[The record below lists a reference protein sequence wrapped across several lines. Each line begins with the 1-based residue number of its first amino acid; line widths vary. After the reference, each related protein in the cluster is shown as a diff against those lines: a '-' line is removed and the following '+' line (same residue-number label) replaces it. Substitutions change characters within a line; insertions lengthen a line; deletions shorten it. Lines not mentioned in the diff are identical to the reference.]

1 MRESEPLTDRER
13 KTLLAIARASLES
26 NVKSQA
32 KPETGHLDLTAAL
45 QEARGAFVTLTIRGR
60 LRGCIGYVEPIKPL
74 WEAVLENAANAALRD
89 PRFGAVTPSELDSIH
104 IEISA
109 MSPLRPVTDP
119 SHIEVGRHGVMLTSG
134 FHRGLLLPQV
144 AVEYG
149 WNSDE
154 FLAHTCRKAGL
165 PKDAWKDAGA
175 IIEVFSAEVF
185 AGGYAP

>member
-1 MRESEPLTDRER
+1 MHESEPLTCSER

-26 NVKSQA
+26 HVKNGA
-32 KPETGHLDLTAAL
+32 RPDTGHLDLTAAL

-74 WEAVLENAANAALRD
+74 WEAVVENAANAALRD
-89 PRFGAVTPSELDSIH
+89 PRFGSVTPGELSSIQ

-109 MSPLRPVTDP
+109 MSPLRPVTDH
-119 SHIEVGRHGVMLTSG
+119 SHIEVGRHGIMLTCGIS
-134 FHRGLLLPQV
+134 HGLLLPQV
-144 AVEYG
+144 AVEYD
-149 WNSDE
+149 WDSAE

-165 PKDAWKDAGA
+165 PDDAWKDSGA

-185 AGGYAP
+185 AGSYAP